1 MNLLLLDAVPVAGL
15 AGVAAAVVF
24 FLVFIAVAIAAFLIL
39 RKSVKMAIRMVIV
52 GLILVIAI
60 VGGIAFLWLGVWGS
74 SRTTRP
80 PGPPAP
86 TRTNR

>member
-1 MNLLLLDAVPVAGL
+1 MNQLLLDAVPVAGL
-15 AGVAAAVVF
+15 AGVAAAVMF

-74 SRTTRP
+74 SGGHR
-80 PGPPAP
+80 PGPPPP